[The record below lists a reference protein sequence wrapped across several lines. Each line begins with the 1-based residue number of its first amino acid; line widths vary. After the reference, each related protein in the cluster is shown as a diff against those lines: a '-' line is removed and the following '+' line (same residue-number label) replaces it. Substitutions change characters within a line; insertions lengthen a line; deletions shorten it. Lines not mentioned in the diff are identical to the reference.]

1 MEKVLLVTLAFSL
14 LFIASQAAS
23 FYSQQRV
30 MPESN
35 QKQEDV
41 AQRIKRDINQY
52 FGQALDAP
60 ESELSYIIISF
71 SKKYFTQSAII
82 ILECFQNDN

>member
-23 FYSQQRV
+23 FYGQQRV

-41 AQRIKRDINQY
+41 AHRIKRDINQY
-52 FGQALDAP
+52 FGPALDAP
-60 ESELSYIIISF
+60 ESELSDIIISL
-71 SKKYFTQSAII
+71 SKNYFTQSAII
-82 ILECFQNDN
+82 ILECFQKDN